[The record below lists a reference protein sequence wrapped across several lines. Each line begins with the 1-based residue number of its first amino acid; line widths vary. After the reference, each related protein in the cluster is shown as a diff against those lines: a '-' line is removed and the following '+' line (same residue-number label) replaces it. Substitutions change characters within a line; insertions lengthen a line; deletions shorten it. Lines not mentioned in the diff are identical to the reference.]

1 MASTKQEQAP
11 GKSAPAIIA
20 AFKAS
25 GNANQ
30 ALALAY
36 RDANEDVCEGRSLR
50 SVAAE
55 VTEAGYPINKDTL
68 SRYAVAHSLTMAGM
82 DTFIAACAVVWPG
95 EVKTAHGIIGRAIEA
110 AKTPAVS
117 KILKAWHVKV
127 VAAQDDADLVEL
139 GQKSE
144 EFSDAIAV
152 ALVACLRAL
161 KACKKAK
168 AAPKVEDGP
177 EDGPTVEDGP
187 EDGPEDVPEDIHP
200 LDRGHAL
207 AQGLAGLA
215 QGLMSELRDG
225 TAELSPEDRTGLMA
239 ALAALSKDVKAA

>member
-1 MASTKQEQAP
+1 
-11 GKSAPAIIA
+11 
-20 AFKAS
+20 
-25 GNANQ
+25 
-30 ALALAY
+30 
-36 RDANEDVCEGRSLR
+36 
-50 SVAAE
+50 
-55 VTEAGYPINKDTL
+55 
-68 SRYAVAHSLTMAGM
+68 MAGM

-152 ALVACLRAL
+152 ALVTCLRAL

-177 EDGPTVEDGP
+177 EEGPSDSDGP
-187 EDGPEDVPEDIHP
+187 EEGPEDAPEDIHP
-200 LDRGHAL
+200 LERGDRLAQAL
-207 AQGLAGLA
+207 AGPANALYA
-215 QGLMSELRDG
+215 ELQSG
-225 TAELSPEDRTGLMA
+225 AAELSETTRVALMSC
-239 ALAALSKDVKAA
+239 LATLSKVIKAA